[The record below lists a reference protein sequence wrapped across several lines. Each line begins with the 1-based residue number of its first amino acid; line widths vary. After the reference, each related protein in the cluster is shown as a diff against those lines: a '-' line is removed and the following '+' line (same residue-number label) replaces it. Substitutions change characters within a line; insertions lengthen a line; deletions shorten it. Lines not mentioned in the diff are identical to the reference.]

1 MSATGV
7 DEDRLDRAEE
17 VREAD
22 EQKGT
27 ARVVL
32 RAVRAIA
39 LDGLTVDQQRAV
51 LNAAGGGEETLLSGV
66 LWEPVC
72 LRSGAVETAIRAFA
86 GGSGEANNKP
96 GTYRAIPRGSWGV
109 SPLVIEPPL
118 G

>member
-7 DEDRLDRAEE
+7 DDGQDETVE
-17 VREAD
+17 VAD
-22 EQKGT
+22 ERQGT

-32 RAVRAIA
+32 RAVRAVA
-39 LDGLTVDQQRAV
+39 LDGLTADQQRAV
-51 LNAAGGGEETLLSGV
+51 LNAAGTTEAVETIT
-66 LWEPVC
+66 LWQPLC
-72 LRSGAVETAIRAFA
+72 LRSGAVETAIRAYA
-86 GGSGEANNKP
+86 GGSGETGNKP

>member
-1 MSATGV
+1 MS
-7 DEDRLDRAEE
+7 DEGQDPVE
-17 VREAD
+17 VAD
-22 EQKGT
+22 ERQGT

-39 LDGLTVDQQRAV
+39 LDGLTADQQRAV
-51 LNAAGGGEETLLSGV
+51 LNAAGTTEAVDTIT
-66 LWEPVC
+66 LWEPLC

-86 GGSGEANNKP
+86 GGSGEPKNKP

>member
-1 MSATGV
+1 MST
-7 DEDRLDRAEE
+7 DEGQDPVE
-17 VREAD
+17 VAD
-22 EQKGT
+22 ERQGT

-39 LDGLTVDQQRAV
+39 LDGLTADQQRAV
-51 LNAAGGGEETLLSGV
+51 LNAAGTTEAVETIT
-66 LWEPVC
+66 LWEPLC

-86 GGSGEANNKP
+86 GGSGEVGNKP